1 MQKPL
6 RMGQVGTSHAL
17 SFSYADN
24 ASSNLLENHA
34 WDDLPPDDTVTDPFS
49 LQRRGLRHHSR
60 PQRKYAHTWPILQR
74 MHAPERRHDRCVGSH
89 SPYRPSTNQAR
100 RLHHPL
106 PLAASLPDNYQP
118 TAVQKA
124 VKHHP
129 VFDLLPWPSVRSKIL
144 HILTVAHG
152 SQTSTCKG
160 RHAEL

>member
-1 MQKPL
+1 MQTTPARTSL
-6 RMGQVGTSHAL
+6 RTTHGMISHPMIRSPIPSPFNDEA
-17 SFSYADN
+17 Y
-24 ASSNLLENHA
+24 
-34 WDDLPPDDTVTDPFS
+34 VTT
-49 LQRRGLRHHSR
+49 SR

-106 PLAASLPDNYQP
+106 PLAASLPDNYHP

-152 SQTSTCKG
+152 SQTLNVQRPTC
-160 RHAEL
+160 RV